1 MVLFMK
7 TAQFQKVGYN
17 KKQIDMRNLFT
28 KFVLK
33 IVHIS
38 TYGFGHC
45 NGGGGSG
52 HCY

>member
-1 MVLFMK
+1 MK
-7 TAQFQKVGYN
+7 T
-17 KKQIDMRNLFT
+17 LFT
-28 KFVLK
+28 KIVRK

-45 NGGGGSG
+45 DGGSSG